1 MGKERLQK
9 LNWMF
14 MAVSFSGFLD
24 ALYLS
29 VERMR
34 GVKVICVI
42 LEGCDRVTSS
52 LYSTILTVPVA
63 YLGALYYLLIFS
75 LAVWFLISR
84 KELVVRLMSYLTAV
98 GFLASTWFV
107 YVQIFVVKAI
117 CFYCMIS
124 AMTSGALFVIG
135 SYYLVNRT
143 RKKAHSEQDNLS
155 AANGIM

>member
-34 GVKVICVI
+34 GLKVICVI
-42 LEGCDRVTSS
+42 LEGCDQVTSS
-52 LYSTILTVPVA
+52 LYSTIFSVPVA
-63 YLGALYYLLIFS
+63 YLGAGYYLLIFS
-75 LAVWFLISR
+75 LALWFLILK
-84 KELVVRLMSYLTAV
+84 KEQTIRLMSYLTGL

-107 YVQIFVVKAI
+107 YVQIFIVRAI

-124 AMTSGALFVIG
+124 ALTSGALFVIG
-135 SYYLVNRT
+135 SYYLVNKT
-143 RKKAHSEQDNLS
+143 RKRSEVTNLI
-155 AANGIM
+155 N

>member
-1 MGKERLQK
+1 MENDRLKK

-34 GVKVICVI
+34 GAKVICAI

-52 LYSTILTVPVA
+52 LYSTMLNIPVA
-63 YLGALYYLLIFS
+63 YLGAAYYLSIFV
-75 LAVWFLISR
+75 LAIWFLFSK
-84 KELVVRLMSYLTAV
+84 KEQTIWLMSYMTGI

-107 YVQIFVVKAI
+107 YLQIFILKSI
-117 CFYCMIS
+117 CLYCMIS
-124 AMTSGALFVIG
+124 ALTSTALFIIG
-135 SYYLVNRT
+135 SYYLVNATVKR
-143 RKKAHSEQDNLS
+143 SEITNL
-155 AANGIM
+155 AD

>member
-1 MGKERLQK
+1 MGKNRLQK
-9 LNWMF
+9 LNWIF

-42 LEGCDRVTSS
+42 LKGCDQVTSS
-52 LYSTILTVPVA
+52 LYSTILTIPVA
-63 YLGALYYLLIFS
+63 YLGMAYYLIIFS
-75 LAVWFLISR
+75 MAVWFLLFK
-84 KELVVRLMSYLTAV
+84 KEQTIRLMSYMSGI

-107 YVQIFVVKAI
+107 YVQLFVVRAI

-124 AMTSGALFVIG
+124 ATTSAALFVAG
-135 SYYLVNRT
+135 SYYLVNHS
-143 RKKAHSEQDNLS
+143 RKRSEITD
-155 AANGIM
+155 